1 MRVLAL
7 AALLALAACA
17 PEEGSAP
24 QAITGVLL
32 MDGTV
37 RPPVANATVLI
48 RRGKI
53 EAMGPASVIRVPEGY
68 HRIEARGRVLF
79 PADPAKPLVAGG
91 DADLLLLSV
100 NPALDPDY
108 SKKITGHMLAGRWVQ
123 FPQ

>member
-1 MRVLAL
+1 MRLLAI
-7 AALLALAACA
+7 AGLLALAGCA

-32 MDGTV
+32 LDGTV

-53 EAMGPASVIRVPEGY
+53 QAMGPAAEIGVPEGY
-68 HRIEARGRVLF
+68 HRIDARGRVLF
-79 PADPAKPLVAGG
+79 PADPAKPLTAGG

-108 SKKITGHMLAGRWVQ
+108 PNKVTGHMLAGRWVQ